1 MTLRQLWAENAERLR
16 AADIAEAELDA
27 RILLLEAFQT
37 DLAHFL
43 AEQVR
48 PLPET
53 EAVRRQ
59 IERDRDLI
67 SERARRRP
75 LSYILGRQEFMG
87 LTFAVDERVLIPRQD
102 TETLVELVLE
112 EQKDPGLS
120 VLDLCTG
127 SGCIAVSLAALGGY
141 AETAA
146 ADLSEAAL
154 DVAEANARE
163 LLDETW
169 EVGTWRSG
177 KLEKTGNDMRDESDR
192 PASGRRHFRLYCGDL
207 FGALPPGKKYDI
219 LVSNPPYIP
228 AGEISGLQ
236 AEVSGYEPRMA
247 LDGAADGLIFYRRIA
262 AEAPLWLRPGGSVY
276 LEIGYDQAEAVCGL
290 LAEQGF
296 WRIRVFKDLPG
307 HDRVV
312 RASL

>member
-1 MTLRQLWAENAERLR
+1 MTLRQLWAEGADLLR
-16 AADIAEAELDA
+16 SAGVAEAELDA
-27 RILLLEAFQT
+27 RLLLLEAFRIDT
-37 DLAHFL
+37 AHFL
-43 AEQVR
+43 AEQTR

-59 IERDRDLI
+59 IGPYRDLV
-67 SERARRRP
+67 SERARRKP
-75 LSYILGRQEFMG
+75 LAYILGRQEFMG

-102 TETLVELVLE
+102 TETLAELVLE

-127 SGCIAVSLAALGGY
+127 SGCIAVSLAVLGGY

-146 ADLSEAAL
+146 ADRSEAAL
-154 DVAEANARE
+154 AVAEANARE

-169 EVGTWRSG
+169 EIGTWRPGG
-177 KLEKTGNDMRDESDR
+177 KEKTGNDMQDGGGG
-192 PASGRRHFRLYCGDL
+192 PVSGRRHFRLYCGDL
-207 FGALPPGKKYDI
+207 FEALPPGKKYDI

-236 AEVSGYEPRMA
+236 AEVRSYEPRIA
-247 LDGAADGLIFYRRIA
+247 LDGAADGLAFYRRIA
-262 AEAPLWLRPGGSVY
+262 AEAPLWLRPGGSAY
-276 LEIGYDQAEAVCGL
+276 LEIGHDQAAAVCGL
-290 LAEQGF
+290 LEEQGF
-296 WRIRVFKDLPG
+296 RQIQVFKDLPG